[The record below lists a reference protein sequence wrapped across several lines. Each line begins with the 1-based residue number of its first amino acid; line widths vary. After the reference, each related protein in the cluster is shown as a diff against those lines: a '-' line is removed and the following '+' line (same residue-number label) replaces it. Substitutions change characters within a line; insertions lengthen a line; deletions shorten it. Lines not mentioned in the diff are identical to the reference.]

1 MDIIGSL
8 LRCHPVFDH
17 IFGCPQPWRP
27 AWRRSAW
34 PQRLR
39 FFVASKIWGSNPVVV
54 TASKLR
60 TWRFHNFDSD
70 ILRSCSLHWFCFTR
84 AHYIDF
90 RLGDWVLSESF
101 SSDVEDVPGT
111 WGPKLPQGW
120 CRWILSPFWFLLRC
134 EIMWNHSTILNIH
147 FNPIPKLRNPLA

>member
-111 WGPKLPQGW
+111 WGPKLPQRDDVVGYSPHFGFSYGAKS
-120 CRWILSPFWFLLRC
+120 CETTQPYLTSIL
-134 EIMWNHSTILNIH
+134 IQYLNWET
-147 FNPIPKLRNPLA
+147 R